1 MENRSH
7 ALIAGVFT
15 LLLGLAAVA
24 SVWWFGGKREVSNEF
39 IVVTRQNV
47 TGLSPQGQ
55 VRYRGI
61 GVGKVQAIE
70 LDPKD
75 VRNILIRIRV
85 NDSVPVTRG
94 TTAKIGFQGIT
105 GIAHILL
112 EETGLD
118 TTPDRKSVV

>member
-7 ALIAGVFT
+7 ALFAGLFT
-15 LLLGLAAVA
+15 LLLGFAAVA
-24 SVWWFGGKREVSNEF
+24 SVWWFGGTRELSKEF

-61 GVGKVQAIE
+61 RVGKVQSIR

-75 VRNILIRIRV
+75 ARNILIE
-85 NDSVPVTRG
+85 
-94 TTAKIGFQGIT
+94 Q
-105 GIAHILL
+105 
-112 EETGLD
+112 
-118 TTPDRKSVV
+118 